1 MKLTKILERTRET
14 GEASI
19 PAETKK
25 VMASALEQLAASGIA
40 EQAPREGSA
49 SPTFSLPNAE
59 GKTVDIGAMVEQGPV
74 VVSFYRGG
82 WCPYCNL
89 ELRALQERLPEIE
102 ALGAKLVA
110 VTPETPDNSM
120 TTKQKNEVAFE
131 VLSDTGNKVAR
142 EFGLVFRLP
151 DALNDVY
158 VNQFGVDVEAA
169 NGDQTHELPI
179 PATFVIGKGDE
190 IIKAYVEPDHGKRL
204 DPDDIVESLRSA
216 KAD

>member
-25 VMASALEQLAASGIA
+25 VMASALEELAASGIA

-49 SPTFSLPNAE
+49 SPAFSLPNAE

-102 ALGAKLVA
+102 ALGARLVA
-110 VTPETPDNSM
+110 VTPETPDNSL
-120 TTKQKNEVAFE
+120 TTKQKNDVAFE
-131 VLSDTGNKVAR
+131 VLSDTGNRVAR

-151 DALNDVY
+151 DALNDAY

-179 PATFVIGKGDE
+179 PATFVIGKGGE
-190 IIKAYVEPDHGKRL
+190 IIKAYVDPDHSRRL
-204 DPDDIVESLRSA
+204 DPDDIVESLKSA
-216 KAD
+216 KGD